1 MDTFLVSRCVRRS
14 FKLIMWI
21 LMMMRILMIR
31 IELINIKI
39 KLNQGILVILTNF
52 AKLLQ
57 IAIDEQ

>member
-1 MDTFLVSRCVRRS
+1 
-14 FKLIMWI
+14 
-21 LMMMRILMIR
+21 MMMRILMIR

-52 AKLLQ
+52 VKLLQ